1 MVLCSVPD
9 EEALKE
15 TARKLVERG
24 IRHYTFVE
32 DDFGD
37 QATALSTEPI
47 HGVSRKV
54 FSKYPLWRE
63 IQHDHA

>member
-15 TARKLVERG
+15 TSRQLTERG
-24 IRHYTFVE
+24 VRHYMFVE

-47 HGVSRKV
+47 HGVARKV

-63 IQHDHA
+63 MQHGQV